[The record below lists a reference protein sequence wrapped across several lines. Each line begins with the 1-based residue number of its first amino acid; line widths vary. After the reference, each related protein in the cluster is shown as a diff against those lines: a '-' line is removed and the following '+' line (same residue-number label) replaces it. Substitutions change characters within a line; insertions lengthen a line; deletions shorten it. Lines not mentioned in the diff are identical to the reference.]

1 MEGDPL
7 FEGGLEYLF
16 GVVTAEEEDERFHA
30 FWAHSREEVKAA
42 FQAAI
47 DFMVERLAQHPG
59 ARIYH
64 YAAYAETA
72 LKRLAMLPG
81 TRELE
86 LDDLLRHHKPVDP
99 YRVVRVALRTKE
111 PGRSSQDMGQFLIP
125 DPPPGC
131 EKKGD

>member
-1 MEGDPL
+1 MFFDMEGDPL

-30 FWAHSREEVKAA
+30 FWAHSREEEKAA

-64 YAAYAETA
+64 YAAFEETA

-81 TRELE
+81 HRDVEVAY
-86 LDDLLRHHKPVDP
+86 LLRHHKLGDL
-99 YRVVRVALRTKE
+99 YRVVRGAPRT
-111 PGRSSQDMGQFLIP
+111 PADG
-125 DPPPGC
+125 
-131 EKKGD
+131 